1 MLTKQDLKQIKT
13 IVRDEVVSESETTQR
28 RLTAEI
34 KLTRMKIQEDL
45 DSLKDRVK
53 NLEILTG
60 KIDKKLDE
68 HFNFLDKEHLGLV
81 KRVKR
86 IETHFNIQ
94 PIADFSV
101 LWYNPSIFENLIKA
115 IKENFTLLITLR
127 VIEGGAV
134 PTKLGMGTPII
145 ALACVGNGARQF

>member
-28 RLTAEI
+28 RLTTEI

-60 KIDKKLDE
+60 KIDKKLDKG
-68 HFNFLDKEHLGLV
+68 FNFLDKEHLDLV

-86 IETHFNIQ
+86 VETHLNIQ
-94 PIADFSV
+94 P
-101 LWYNPSIFENLIKA
+101 
-115 IKENFTLLITLR
+115 
-127 VIEGGAV
+127 
-134 PTKLGMGTPII
+134 
-145 ALACVGNGARQF
+145 LAAF

>member
-1 MLTKQDLKQIKT
+1 
-13 IVRDEVVSESETTQR
+13 
-28 RLTAEI
+28 
-34 KLTRMKIQEDL
+34 MKIQEDL

-60 KIDKKLDE
+60 KIDKKLDA

-94 PIADFSV
+94 PIAD
-101 LWYNPSIFENLIKA
+101 L
-115 IKENFTLLITLR
+115 
-127 VIEGGAV
+127 
-134 PTKLGMGTPII
+134 
-145 ALACVGNGARQF
+145 